1 MAKWLRQFIN
11 RDRLIDFNRYK
22 KLNVS
27 PVSTVPWFLP
37 SVVSTEN
44 IKNSQTCMLWT
55 INMATNC
62 MHNFYI
68 IVKVPWSGP
77 FFGFILF
84 FCFFV
89 FFFNYNIC
97 WRCMMKVLTR
107 FWFSIDNNRTFSFAF
122 HTGEPHQSWHECVLW
137 NICFRFSLG
146 YSKNTFKYF

>member
-1 MAKWLRQFIN
+1 MAKWLWQFIN
-11 RDRLIDFNRYK
+11 RDRLIDFNRYN

-62 MHNFYI
+62 MHNFI
-68 IVKVPWSGP
+68 SLSRSLGVVP
-77 FFGFILF
+77 FLVLF
-84 FCFFV
+84 FCFFFC
-89 FFFNYNIC
+89 FFFNYIIC
-97 WRCMMKVLTR
+97 WRCMMKVLIR

-122 HTGEPHQSWHECVLW
+122 HTGEPHQSWHEYVLL

>member
-1 MAKWLRQFIN
+1 MAKWLWQFIN

-62 MHNFYI
+62 MHILYHCQGPLEWSLFWFY
-68 IVKVPWSGP
+68 
-77 FFGFILF
+77 
-84 FCFFV
+84 FFV
-89 FFFNYNIC
+89 FVLFFFNYNIC
-97 WRCMMKVLTR
+97 WRCMTKVLIR

-122 HTGEPHQSWHECVLW
+122 HTGEPHQSWHEYVLW